1 MHPGN
6 TAYGPHFQ
14 EVARVVFS
22 CREDKPGAKIKLV
35 TARQKKALSS
45 LAKGAV
51 PQYPSRKS

>member
-6 TAYGPHFQ
+6 MAHDPHFQ
-14 EVARVVFS
+14 EVARVFCS
-22 CREDKPGAKIKLV
+22 CREDKLGAKVKLV
-35 TARQKKALSS
+35 TARQKKALAS